1 MKAHFRRLG
10 CAAVCAAVLGL
21 ASAPNA
27 EATLLVAIEVNGV
40 QACAVDNNAACA
52 FGTQILDIDPTPGVM
67 SFGNVPVQIGILAL
81 TGSSQQATFGPP
93 ENILNTSSAQVTN
106 TSGSLIASGFF
117 AVSATDFVG
126 PVSQGF
132 ASGAATW
139 QDAVGS
145 AISMQWYND
154 ALNRQGAESATDL
167 PGILL
172 SVCNDSI
179 TLTADSTAC
188 ADAASVMDP
197 GPFSMTLFTQ
207 FSLVPGGT
215 VVNRGQTMLK
225 PVEIAA
231 VPEPASLLLLSSAF
245 GAASYVARHRARR
258 RKPTNA

>member
-1 MKAHFRRLG
+1 MRKALRWTVG
-10 CAAVCAAVLGL
+10 CLVILGL
-21 ASAPNA
+21 AKAPNA
-27 EATLLVAIEVNGV
+27 EAALLFAIEVNGV
-40 QACAVDNNAACA
+40 QACAADNNAACG
-52 FGTQILDIDPTPGVM
+52 FGFQIPDIDPAIGVM
-67 SFGNVPVQIGILAL
+67 SFGPIPISVGILDI
-81 TGSSQQATFGPP
+81 TGSAQQSTFGPP
-93 ENILNTSSAQVTN
+93 INILNTSAAQVTN
-106 TSGSLIASGFF
+106 TGAVIANGFV
-117 AVSATDFVG
+117 AVSATDYVG
-126 PVSQGF
+126 PVSQGV
-132 ASGAATW
+132 ASGSATW
-139 QDAVGS
+139 QEAVGS

-154 ALNRQGAESATDL
+154 ALNRQGAETATDL

-172 SVCNDSI
+172 AACNDSI

-245 GAASYVARHRARR
+245 GAASYMARHRARR

>member
-1 MKAHFRRLG
+1 M
-10 CAAVCAAVLGL
+10 
-21 ASAPNA
+21 
-27 EATLLVAIEVNGV
+27 VAIEVNGV

-67 SFGNVPVQIGILAL
+67 SFGNVPVAVGILTI
-81 TGSSQQATFGPP
+81 TGSAQQATVGPP
-93 ENILNTSSAQVTN
+93 DNILNTSSAQVTN
-106 TSGSLIASGFF
+106 TGAGIANGFF

-126 PVSQGF
+126 PVSQSF
-132 ASGAATW
+132 ASGSATW
-139 QDAVGS
+139 QEAAGS

-154 ALNRQGAESATDL
+154 ALNRQGAETGTDL

-179 TLTADSTAC
+179 TLTADSTSC
-188 ADAASVMDP
+188 ADAAPVTDL

-215 VVNRGQTMLK
+215 LVNRGQTLLK
-225 PVEIAA
+225 PVAA

-245 GAASYVARHRARR
+245 GAASYMARHRARR